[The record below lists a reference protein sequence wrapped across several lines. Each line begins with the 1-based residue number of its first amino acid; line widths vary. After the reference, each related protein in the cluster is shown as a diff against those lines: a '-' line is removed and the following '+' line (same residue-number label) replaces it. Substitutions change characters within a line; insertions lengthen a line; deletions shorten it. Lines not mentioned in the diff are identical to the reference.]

1 MRLKEF
7 VSEDFQHMDPNMS
20 GGLAKSGDRNAV
32 KELQQWLND
41 NGYEAGS
48 VDGVYGSRTAGA
60 VREFQK
66 DNRLTVDGDAGT
78 ETISAMLKTTG
89 TPSNKRVQKTK
100 PQVDSK
106 LVSKIPN
113 EKIVPALKDEVERFL
128 GREVDVYDLDL
139 LIRATAAEASANSKE
154 RAGVAAVILNRVR
167 SGRYPSTIEGV
178 LTQRNQFQAVTGTRV
193 NPGPSSNFT
202 NVGSG
207 TVRGVAKDII
217 QYLGSM
223 SKSWLNFTANN
234 PKAYGPG
241 TNLDFMY
248 TMRNASNSKVV
259 GQTVFGTA

>member
-7 VSEDFQHMDPNMS
+7 LREDFKYMDPNMS
-20 GGLAKSGDRNAV
+20 GGLSKSSDRNAV

-48 VDGVYGSRTAGA
+48 VDGIYGSRTAGA

-66 DNRLTVDGDAGT
+66 DNRLTVDGDAGKQ
-78 ETISAMLKTTG
+78 TINAMLKSNNTS
-89 TPSNKRVQKTK
+89 TPAKVQKAK
-100 PQVDSK
+100 PQVDNK
-106 LVSKIPN
+106 LIGKVD
-113 EKIVPALKDEVERFL
+113 EKNINKALKGSVESFL
-128 GREVDVYDLDL
+128 GQEVDDYDLDL
-139 LIRATAAEASANSKE
+139 LIRATAAEASPNAKE

-167 SGRYPSTIEGV
+167 SGRYPPTIEGV
-178 LTQRNQFQAVTGTRV
+178 LYQDFQFQAVTGTKYDR
-193 NPGPSSNFT
+193 GSSSNFT
-202 NVGSG
+202 NVGGG
-207 TVRGVAKDII
+207 TVRGVSRDIV

-241 TNLDFMY
+241 TDLDFMY
-248 TMRNASNSKVV
+248 AMRDAPNSQVV

>member
-1 MRLKEF
+1 MRLREF
-7 VSEDFQHMDPNMS
+7 VKEDFEHIDPNMS
-20 GGLAKSGDRNAV
+20 GGLARSRNRNAV

-48 VDGVYGSRTAGA
+48 VDGIYGSRTAGA
-60 VREFQK
+60 VREFQT
-66 DNRLTVDGDAGT
+66 DNGLTVDGDAGR
-78 ETISAMLKTTG
+78 ETISAMIKTSG
-89 TPSNKRVQKTK
+89 KPVAAIAQKAK
-100 PQVDSK
+100 PQVDAK
-106 LVSKIPN
+106 LVAKIPN
-113 EKIVPALKDEVERFL
+113 EKIVSSLKSEVERFL
-128 GREVDVYDLDL
+128 GAEVDQYDLDL

-167 SGRYPSTIEGV
+167 SSRYPSTIEGV
-178 LTQRNQFQAVTGTRV
+178 LTQRNQFQAVTGTSA

-202 NVGSG
+202 NVGGG
-207 TVRGVAKDII
+207 TVRGVARDIV

-248 TMRNASNSKVV
+248 TMRNASNSQVV